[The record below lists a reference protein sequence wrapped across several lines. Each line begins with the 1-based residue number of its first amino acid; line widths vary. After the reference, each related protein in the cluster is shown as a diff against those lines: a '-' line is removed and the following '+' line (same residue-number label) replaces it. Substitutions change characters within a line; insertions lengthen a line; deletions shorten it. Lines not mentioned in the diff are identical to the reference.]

1 MKTLCSVAKA
11 TASGRPS
18 VWDFVEVDGRYLALR
33 RDGRKA
39 HARPSVEELRAL
51 YSSFVNRFGFTR
63 IEAGSTPVAPAAPA
77 PVAVEAPVVDAFV
90 EVPVVSTEDAG
101 L

>member
-39 HARPSVEELRAL
+39 HARPSVEELRSL
-51 YSSFVNRFGFTR
+51 YSSFVNRFGFSR
-63 IEAGSTPVAPAAPA
+63 IEAGSTPVAPAAPVA
-77 PVAVEAPVVDAFV
+77 PVASDPWV
-90 EVPVVSTEDAG
+90 EVTPVVSTEDAG